1 MAASS
6 VGFTNLAD
14 VAGTPGDSKDTSP
27 PMRLS
32 TPSKSTNDR
41 HKKKV
46 HGTSRRL
53 LPLDLSAFDM
63 TQKSKRIFQKK
74 DLAEAVRRVN
84 MPIMLL
90 QRDPPPSVSE
100 VPESD
105 AAAAGNKDVAIL
117 EDGVN
122 INARKYNERRRVA
135 VAKEKELHHLLDEF
149 KTMQLETE
157 TLEKIHNQE
166 STGAKEIQRLNAD
179 IDECMLSMEEKMHTR
194 RQLEHMIRRLQS
206 NQVKF
211 DSHISAM
218 SVAVE
223 ASVRE
228 AEDVRVLCR
237 QLEAGKS
244 RTIQMLQ
251 DLQQQIVVERKIRG
265 RELSENSIKAKNA
278 ERMEQWR
285 LKRIKQR
292 SELAAELRGDLSF
305 DEERKLLREIDFKRK
320 AGSDLSAANMEISQ
334 RAADHDQ
341 VFMQMK
347 QVTGASSLQDV
358 VDKFAAQNSSNASLE
373 KEKARAEARLAA
385 AKASKE
391 GAIKSLNDLKASG
404 IGGIELNRDV
414 YTALESEILVAKG
427 QLKGNKAA
435 YDCLDG
441 VLAAVR
447 QGASSLVQRLVPF
460 DDLLEINDEALA
472 ALTGKDSANDLLAV
486 AEIKFAKVL
495 ELVGQQNGSVGGFN
509 GYGGD
514 ADDGFDDHARG
525 GGDVGD
531 DVKHAVWTPTGNNDP
546 VVHRNNIRVQAR
558 PGASAPSS
566 GPPDSARSDVSSAA
580 GGGGLLEDE
589 EEATDGVMDVLVPSR
604 DILKMSS
611 NRHFAE
617 IMRKQELAEKR
628 KNAAERGI
636 SDEELTSKLKKKNQ
650 NEADK
655 RLSAN
660 PTSRLGLPPGV
671 CQKDDAITKSTAFV
685 TQMPALL

>member
-1 MAASS
+1 MVAQASM
-6 VGFTNLAD
+6 D
-14 VAGTPGDSKDTSP
+14 
-27 PMRLS
+27 LS
-32 TPSKSTNDR
+32 
-41 HKKKV
+41 
-46 HGTSRRL
+46 L
-53 LPLDLSAFDM
+53 LPLDLSAFDI

-84 MPIMLL
+84 MPIVLP
-90 QRDPPPSVSE
+90 QREPSPSSLE

-105 AAAAGNKDVAIL
+105 PNATNKDVSIL

-122 INARKYNERRRVA
+122 FNARKYNERRRIA
-135 VAKEKELHHLLDEF
+135 ETKEKELQHLLDEY
-149 KTMQLETE
+149 KTMQLETD
-157 TLEKIHNQE
+157 TLDKIHNQE
-166 STGAKEIQRLNAD
+166 SSGAKEIQRLNAE
-179 IDECMLSMEEKMHTR
+179 IEECMLSMEEK
-194 RQLEHMIRRLQS
+194 S

-211 DSHISAM
+211 DSHIAAM

-251 DLQQQIVVERKIRG
+251 EYVRKCTRLAQQVALDRKTRG
-265 RELSENSIKAKNA
+265 RELSENTIKAKNA

-292 SELAAELRGDLSF
+292 SELAAEVPSISLSVACTTVM
-305 DEERKLLREIDFKRK
+305 RKRK

-341 VFMQMK
+341 VFVQLK

-358 VDKFAAQNSSNASLE
+358 VDKFAAQNSSNSSLE

-391 GAIKSLNDLKASG
+391 SSLKSLNDLKAS
-404 IGGIELNRDV
+404 DV
-414 YTALESEILVAKG
+414 YTALENEILVAKG
-427 QLKGNKAA
+427 HLKGNKAA

-460 DDLLEINDEALA
+460 DVRCVIAYEREPAPSYTVCRRHVQEVLEINDDALA

-486 AEIKFAKVL
+486 AEIKFSKVL

-514 ADDGFDDHARG
+514 ADDGFDEHARG
-525 GGDVGD
+525 DLND
-531 DVKHAVWTPTGNNDP
+531 DVKHAVWTPTGNSDP
-546 VVHRNNIRVQAR
+546 VVHRNNIRVQPRVVAM
-558 PGASAPSS
+558 PPSKT
-566 GPPDSARSDVSSAA
+566 PDSARSDTSSSA
-580 GGGGLLEDE
+580 GLVEDDG
-589 EEATDGVMDVLVPSR
+589 EAMDGVMDVLVPSR

-617 IMRKQELAEKR
+617 IMRKKEKR

-636 SDEELTSKLKKKNQ
+636 SDEELTTKLKKKNQVRAAPMNKRRSTAMTHVLQ

-660 PTSRLGLPPGV
+660 PTSRVGLPPGV
-671 CQKDDAITKSTAFV
+671 CLKDDAITKSTAFV
-685 TQMPALL
+685 TQMPTLL

>member
-1 MAASS
+1 
-6 VGFTNLAD
+6 
-14 VAGTPGDSKDTSP
+14 
-27 PMRLS
+27 
-32 TPSKSTNDR
+32 
-41 HKKKV
+41 
-46 HGTSRRL
+46 
-53 LPLDLSAFDM
+53 
-63 TQKSKRIFQKK
+63 
-74 DLAEAVRRVN
+74 
-84 MPIMLL
+84 MPIVLP
-90 QRDPPPSVSE
+90 QREAPPVLE

-105 AAAAGNKDVAIL
+105 LNAGNKDVSIL

-122 INARKYNERRRVA
+122 LNARKYNDRRRVA
-135 VAKEKELHHLLDEF
+135 LTKEKELNQLLDEY
-149 KTMQLETE
+149 KTMQLETFE
-157 TLEKIHNQE
+157 LDKIHNQE
-166 STGAKEIQRLNAD
+166 STGAKEIQRLNVE
-179 IDECMLSMEEKMHTR
+179 IDECMLSMEEKVEADDVDNVDARSWWQMHAR

-211 DSHISAM
+211 DSHIAAM

-223 ASVRE
+223 ASARE

-244 RTIQMLQ
+244 RTVQMLQ
-251 DLQQQIVVERKIRG
+251 DLQQQISIERKTRG
-265 RELSENSIKAKNA
+265 RELSENTIKAKNA

-292 SELAAELRGDLSF
+292 SELAAELRGDLGL
-305 DEERKLLREIDFKRK
+305 DEERKLLRDIDNKRK
-320 AGSDLSAANMEISQ
+320 ANADLSASNMEISQ

-341 VFMQMK
+341 VFLQLK
-347 QVTGASSLQDV
+347 QVTGASCLQDV
-358 VDKFAAQNSSNASLE
+358 VDKFSAQNSSNASLE

-391 GAIKSLNDLKASG
+391 GAIKALNDLKASG

-414 YTALESEILVAKG
+414 YTALENDILQAKG

-460 DDLLEINDEALA
+460 DDILEINDDALA

-486 AEIKFAKVL
+486 AEIKFAKVI
-495 ELVGQQNGSVGGFN
+495 EVVGQQNGSVGGFN
-509 GYGGD
+509 SFGGD
-514 ADDGFDDHARG
+514 ADDDDHARMSG
-525 GGDVGD
+525 GGSSGEMGD
-531 DVKHAVWTPTGNNDP
+531 EAKHAVWSPAGNSDP
-546 VVHRNNIRVQAR
+546 VVHKNNIRVQAK
-558 PGASAPSS
+558 PATQK
-566 GPPDSARSDVSSAA
+566 PDSARSDASSAA
-580 GGGGLLEDE
+580 PDEDL
-589 EEATDGVMDVLVPSR
+589 DGVMDVLVPSR

-617 IMRKQELAEKR
+617 IIRKKELEEKR

-636 SDEELTSKLKKKNQ
+636 SDEELTSKLKKKSQ

-660 PTSRLGLPPGV
+660 PTSRMGLPPGV
-671 CQKDDAITKSTAFV
+671 SQKDDAITKSNAFV
-685 TQMPALL
+685 TQMPTLL